1 MLKIA
6 LKLMIKMPK
15 KGEYVRF
22 ENFEIKIKSPFMI
35 YADFESVLVPENN
48 GRQNPEESYTNMV
61 LLCLNL

>member
-22 ENFEIKIKSPFMI
+22 ENFKIKIKSPFMI

-48 GRQNPEESYTNMV
+48 GRQNHEESYTNML